1 MPAVPQTD
9 PDDIAALFTRDGRY
23 LCARWG
29 RPVAPV
35 IFGLADES
43 LAVFR
48 QATGAVLAHAGHPLT
63 ETDPEM
69 GANMLSFFV
78 RDWDE
83 LSGLPDFDRL
93 TGQPGLARR
102 LAAGSADQYRLF
114 RFDADGAIR
123 ACITLVNMGGAL
135 AGAHPGQLA
144 ETLAVRAMLTFA
156 RDVTPSLRLAQI
168 IRAAYD
174 PILPAVARD
183 PSHALR
189 LAARLPA

>member
-1 MPAVPQTD
+1 MLDAEG
-9 PDDIAALFTRDGRY
+9 IAALFTREGQY

-35 IFGLADES
+35 IFGLTDES

-48 QATGAVLAHAGHPLT
+48 DATRAVLAHARHPIAD
-63 ETDPEM
+63 TDPEM
-69 GANMLSFFV
+69 GANMLTFFV

-83 LSGLPDFDRL
+83 LQGIPDLDRL
-93 TGQPGLARR
+93 TGQSGLPER
-102 LAAGSADQYRLF
+102 LKASAADQYRLF

-123 ACITLVNMGGAL
+123 ACMAFVNMGGAL
-135 AGAHPGQLA
+135 ADAHPGQLA
-144 ETLAVRAMLTFA
+144 ETLAVRAMLSFT
-156 RDVTPSLRLAQI
+156 RDVVPTPELASL

-174 PILPAVARD
+174 PVMPAVATD

-189 LAARLPA
+189 LAARMDREG

>member
-1 MPAVPQTD
+1 MTPET
-9 PDDIAALFTRDGRY
+9 IAGLFTRDGRY

-48 QATGAVLAHAGHPLT
+48 DATRAVLAHARHPIA

-69 GANMLSFFV
+69 GANMMTFFLRGWQEL
-78 RDWDE
+78 RD
-83 LSGLPDFDRL
+83 LPDLDRL
-93 TGQPGLARR
+93 TGQPGLAAR
-102 LAAGSADQYRLF
+102 LQGSDADQYRLF

-123 ACITLVNMGGAL
+123 ACIGFVNMGGRL

-144 ETLAVRAMLTFA
+144 ETVAVRAMLSFA
-156 RDVTPSLRLAQI
+156 RDVTPSPELAAL

-174 PILPAVARD
+174 PVMPPAATD

-189 LAARLPA
+189 LAARLPQ